1 MRFRCL
7 SVRSQRLLAPFLICA
22 VVLAAPGAAVA
33 QGAAQVPTQNQPST
47 SPAVSQTGVR
57 HVGRV
62 HDRLRA
68 ARERENRTLEEEID
82 DGVRRIV
89 RAKKQIADTT
99 GLSYTMTVSA
109 LGQAGTP
116 DGGYGAV
123 QGLFTP
129 SVDWKLFDNPGLG
142 AGSFQFSYIAT
153 QYWSGATG
161 AGLQSRLNLN
171 SPVNDFP
178 GNALTFAQVSYT
190 HDFPGDWLAVTL
202 GQFPIANFD
211 GNAYANN
218 QQVNFLGYSLAQNGS
233 QNYSQGSLGAY
244 AQLNPTKEITLT
256 GGFQD
261 ANNIAANYILFS
273 TLGRG
278 QYAWFGYGAWSPTI
292 ATLGQGEY
300 ALLYYDQ
307 PSVVLQPRASSGLSF
322 SASQPLGEHWGL
334 FLRAN
339 TAWNSSWYIQ
349 SSIAG
354 GAVYNN
360 PLGRDP
366 LDQIGLGVAWNRTNQ
381 SLYAGAFA
389 RPSETMVEFYWAWTV
404 FKRLQ
409 VTPDVQLYL
418 QPALTPAQQ
427 AAAVFSVRVA
437 VLF

>member
-1 MRFRCL
+1 MGERVKVFASGHAGWL
-7 SVRSQRLLAPFLICA
+7 SALALLGASFAAVPEPAMAQAPVA
-22 VVLAAPGAAVA
+22 AAPAAPGVH
-33 QGAAQVPTQNQPST
+33 
-47 SPAVSQTGVR
+47 

-62 HDRLRA
+62 HDRLRSA
-68 ARERENRTLEEEID
+68 TSREDHVLDQEID
-82 DGVRRIV
+82 DGVSRVV
-89 RAKKQIADTT
+89 RAKKQIAEST
-99 GLSYTMTVSA
+99 GISYAMTVSA
-109 LGQAGTP
+109 LGQWGTP

-123 QGLFTP
+123 QGLFIP
-129 SVDWKLFDNPGLG
+129 SVDWKAFDSREIGS
-142 AGSFQFSYIAT
+142 GSFQFSYIAT

-161 AGLQSRLNLN
+161 ASLQGRLNLN
-171 SPVNDFP
+171 SPVNDYP
-178 GNALTFAQVSYT
+178 ANALTFAQVSYT
-190 HDFPGDWLAVTL
+190 HDFPGNWLAVTL
-202 GQFPIANFD
+202 GQFPFANFD
-211 GNAYANN
+211 GNAYAND

-244 AQLNPTKEITLT
+244 AQLNPTREITLA

-292 ATLGQGEY
+292 AKFGQGEY
-300 ALLYYDQ
+300 ALLYYSQ
-307 PSVVLQPRASSGLSF
+307 PSVALQPQASTGLSF

-354 GAVYNN
+354 GAVYND

-366 LDQIGLGVAWNRTNQ
+366 LDQIGLGIAWNKTNQ
-381 SLYAGAFA
+381 SLYAGTFA
-389 RPSETMVEFYWAWTV
+389 LPSETMLELYWAWTV

-409 VTPDVQLYL
+409 VTPDLQLYF
-418 QPALTPAQQ
+418 QPALTPTQQ
-427 AAAVFSVRVA
+427 LAAVFSLRVS